1 VNFLRNEKVI
11 LAKLKEVYGL
21 MHTCNLLKTPGLILF
36 FFFTLL
42 INELSQA
49 STRGLQS
56 LITSSTSSESRYIIC
71 SSKKGMC
78 EGAKEALEKQETV
91 AILMRL

>member
-1 VNFLRNEKVI
+1 VNFLRNEEVI

-21 MHTCNLLKTPGLILF
+21 MHTCNLPKTPGLILS

-56 LITSSTSSESRYIIC
+56 LITSSTSSESRYNIC
-71 SSKKGMC
+71 SLKKGCVRGQRKHWRTKTEMN
-78 EGAKEALEKQETV
+78 
-91 AILMRL
+91 